1 MKRAAPDR
9 SERSDQTELP
19 AGFLYTGDL
28 ALVSKLAEAD
38 TANAEFAEITVRS
51 AANLAAV
58 VFSGGEFLISLLL
71 NFHGSLCHRSYLLSY
86 LAKGAPIS
94 VSNSFASSS
103 VVAVVTNAMSIPLN
117 FSTLSYS
124 ISGKMSCSLR
134 PRE

>member
-1 MKRAAPDR
+1 MIRALPQEAY
-9 SERSDQTELP
+9 SDQTELP

-71 NFHGSLCHRSYLLSY
+71 NFHRSLCHDSYLLNY
-86 LAKGAPIS
+86 LAKGAPIR
-94 VSNSFASSS
+94 VSSSFASSS
-103 VVAVVTNAMSIPLN
+103 VVAVVTKAISIPLN

-124 ISGKMSCSLR
+124 ISGKISCSLR